1 MRSEG
6 LPVSSGTRYILVGF
20 MNVDRVDPI
29 SQEDTGLGIFA
40 SYLSLPWLQVQL
52 KDAIYSSYERMN
64 EGGDRKKW
72 TDNKYVRNLFRDVV
86 SAAQL
91 FGDLWAPYT
100 LTKLVN
106 DSNSSRFIEA
116 LDDAE
121 DRKRKQGV
129 KTPRANWF
137 TGQQL
142 HVDLDGSITKEWQ
155 TRKKAGD
162 KFKEL

>member
-1 MRSEG
+1 MKSEG

-20 MNVDRVDPI
+20 MNIDRVDPI

-64 EGGDRKKW
+64 EGGDRKW
-72 TDNKYVRNLFRDVV
+72 TDNKYIRNFFRDVV

-100 LTKLVN
+100 MAKLV
-106 DSNSSRFIEA
+106 DDANSSQFIEA
-116 LDDAE
+116 LDAAE
-121 DRKRKQGV
+121 DRKRDQGV
-129 KTPRANWF
+129 TYRRANWF
-137 TGQQL
+137 AGQNL
-142 HVDLDGSITKEWQ
+142 HVDIDGKITKEWQ

>member
-1 MRSEG
+1 MNSEG

-20 MNVDRVDPI
+20 MSVDRVDPI
-29 SQEDTGLGIFA
+29 SQKGTELGIFA
-40 SYLSLPWLQVQL
+40 SYFSLPWLQVQL
-52 KDAIYSSYERMN
+52 KDAIYNSYERMN
-64 EGGDRKKW
+64 DGGEPKW

-100 LTKLVN
+100 LTKLV
-106 DSNSSRFIEA
+106 DDANSSHFIEA

-121 DRKRKQGV
+121 DRKREQGV
-129 KTPRANWF
+129 KTRRANWF
-137 TGQQL
+137 TGQNL
-142 HVDLDGSITKEWQ
+142 HVDIDGKITKEWQ